1 MKEIQTSTGVDWVTV
16 TSNDEEHGHALY
28 NLFLAYA
35 KSPRNKANLVES
47 WQDRHYVGQQTEG
60 VVWGYSD
67 INKGYLM
74 RASGQ
79 AADVLWEDMYQAS
92 QRVTRLDLQ
101 STVILPTPETGYV
114 KTRHTHA
121 LDARADK
128 KIPKIDLYDGSDGAD
143 TLYIGSRYSAFFGR
157 LYDKAREANLGDW
170 SLDRVF
176 RYEVQITKHNGDF
189 GTEVARQLHEMAE
202 DGKSITAAIR
212 RFINDWFSNRYV
224 PTEIPVSNGTELRI
238 PVYVPQT
245 SSEKRLEWLHNQVRP
260 TLQKLMAAGLSVE
273 ALEALSLDQRRLLE
287 VLEIMPDVPPE
298 VMAQPE
304 NLKTRGRWGVNRL
317 KKYE

>member
-1 MKEIQTSTGVDWVTV
+1 MQDIQTSTGVDWITV
-16 TSNDEEHGHALY
+16 TTSEEEHGAALY
-28 NLFLAYA
+28 SLFLAYA
-35 KSPRNKANLVES
+35 KSARNKSNLVES

-60 VVWGYSD
+60 IVWGYSQ
-67 INKGYLM
+67 INKGYIM
-74 RASGQ
+74 RATGA
-79 AADVLWEDMYQAS
+79 AADVLWQEMYQAS

-101 STVILPTPETGYV
+101 STVILPRAEPDYV
-114 KTRHTHA
+114 ATRHAAA
-121 LDARADK
+121 LAARGEK

-212 RFINDWFSNRYV
+212 RFLNDWFSDRYT
-224 PTEIPVSNGTELRI
+224 PTDIPVQNGTELKL

-245 SSEKRLEWLHNQVRP
+245 SNQKRLEWLHKQVRP
-260 TLQKLMAAGLSVE
+260 TLQKLMAAGLAVE
-273 ALEALSLDQRRLLE
+273 ALEALSIDQRRLLE

-298 VMAQPE
+298 VMTGPE
-304 NLKTRGRWGVNRL
+304 NLKNKGRWGVNRL
-317 KKYE
+317 TRYE